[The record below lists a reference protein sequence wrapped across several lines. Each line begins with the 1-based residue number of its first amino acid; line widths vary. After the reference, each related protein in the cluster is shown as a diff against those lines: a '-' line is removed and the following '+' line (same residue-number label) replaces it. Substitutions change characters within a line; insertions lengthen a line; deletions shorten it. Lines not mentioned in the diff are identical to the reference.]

1 MPVLYMELQAVF
13 ALFPIAFDLQFDRI
27 RLRQSIA
34 DSGKPKHP
42 VTECVLGTGFFR
54 HGRIIRAHP
63 ENGVFAGFIEVD
75 ELIIDCNHSFF
86 HLTQAA
92 GCAAILM
99 LNRLDSDVSTNCS

>member
-1 MPVLYMELQAVF
+1 MELQAVL
-13 ALFPIAFDLQFDRI
+13 ALFPVALDLQLDGI

-34 DSGKPKHP
+34 DSGEPKHP
-42 VTECVLGTGFFR
+42 VTERVLGTGFFR

-63 ENGVFAGFIEVD
+63 KNGVFAGFIEVD